1 MDASSGTVGRV
12 QSELIYSSQGG
23 TMDASSAAVGEGR
36 KQDERF
42 VSMGCGKRLLGPGR
56 EGRKRDERFVSRAEN
71 ETSGSSQGDAVDASS
86 APVERTASET
96 SGSSQGVRRTPPRPR
111 QGGPKAGR
119 EVRSRERSVH
129 LLDPGKKDPERD
141 DRFVSRGR
149 SGRLLGPG
157 R

>member
-56 EGRKRDERFVSRAEN
+56 EGRKRDERFVSR
-71 ETSGSSQGDAVDASS
+71 
-86 APVERTASET
+86 
-96 SGSSQGVRRTPPRPR
+96 
-111 QGGPKAGR
+111 
-119 EVRSRERSVH
+119 
-129 LLDPGKKDPERD
+129 
-141 DRFVSRGR
+141 GR
-149 SGRLLGPG
+149 SGRLLGLG
-157 R
+157 REGRKSFWMVYVALFTW